1 LRGASGV
8 AADVEFVEKI
18 EEMSLP
24 GSAEAEIA
32 SSRPA

>member
-24 GSAEAEIA
+24 AVL
-32 SSRPA
+32 RQK